1 MLRVKHLASRYVKPS
16 KENNMLNDT
25 LLIEL
30 GTEELPPKSLQ
41 KLASTFSNQIE
52 EQLKTADLS
61 FDNIKWYAT
70 PRRLAVQVNA
80 LAEKQQDKIVEKR
93 GPAVN
98 VAFDEQGNPSKAAE
112 GWARSNGIT
121 VDQAERL
128 VTDKGEWLLHKA
140 HQAGKSIYDL
150 IPEIVN
156 KAVTKLPIPKP
167 MRWGSS
173 RTQFIR
179 PVHTLTLLFGENII
193 PAKVL
198 DVSTNNLVTGHRFH
212 NHGLVAIQH
221 AENYVDTL
229 KEAYVIADYQTRK
242 NMIVEQVKKA
252 AAELDGVAL
261 IDEELLDEVTSLV
274 EWPVTLIG
282 TFDKDFL
289 QVPAEPL
296 IYSMK
301 DHQKYFP
308 VTDNNGQLIN
318 KFIFVSNIESKDP
331 QQVIFG
337 NEKVI
342 RPRLADA
349 EFFFKTDKKQPL
361 ATRLTALDNVL
372 FQKQLGTLK
381 AKSERIAELSQFVAK
396 LLGDNVQ
403 DAYRAGLLS
412 KADLLTDMVLEFPQ
426 VQGVMG
432 KYYAQHDG
440 EGEAIAQALEDQY
453 RPRFSGD
460 SLPEGNLGCA
470 VAIADKIDSLVG
482 IFGINQPPKGDKDPF
497 ALRRAAIGLI
507 RIIIEKGLDLDI
519 AKLITESVS
528 LYGDKLSNA
537 TIESD
542 VIDFVMGRFKA
553 YYQEQNVP
561 VDVIQA
567 VLEKKPT
574 SPLDFDKRINA
585 VTHFSELAEA
595 ETLAAANKRVG
606 NILAKFDG
614 ELFASFNK
622 EIATEASEL
631 QLALTFK
638 EISTKLQPLLAD
650 KDYQTALTELS
661 ALKAPIDSFFDSVMV
676 MADDESVK
684 VNRLTLL
691 NEIRNSFLDI
701 ADISLLQAK

>member
-1 MLRVKHLASRYVKPS
+1 MLK
-16 KENNMLNDT
+16 DT

-30 GTEELPPKSLQ
+30 GTEELPPKSL
-41 KLASTFSNQIE
+41 KTLATTFCQQVES
-52 EQLKTADLS
+52 QLVAAELS
-61 FDNIKWYAT
+61 FSEIKWFAT
-70 PRRLAVQVNA
+70 PRRIAVKVIS
-80 LAEKQQDKIVEKR
+80 LEEKQQDKIVEKR

-128 VTDKGEWLLHKA
+128 VTEKGEWLLHKA
-140 HQAGKSIYDL
+140 QQSGKDVFEL
-150 IPEIVN
+150 IPDIVS
-156 KAVTKLPIPKP
+156 KAVAKLPIPKP

-179 PVHTLTLLFGENII
+179 PVHTLTLLFGDKVI
-193 PAKVL
+193 PATVL
-198 DVSTNNLVTGHRFH
+198 DVSANNLVTGHRFH

-221 AENYVDTL
+221 AEQYEEVL
-229 KEAYVIADYQTRK
+229 KEAYVVVDYQQRK
-242 NMIVEQVKKA
+242 DAIVDQIKA
-252 AAELDGVAL
+252 AAEELSGVAL
-261 IDEELLDEVTSLV
+261 IDEDLLEEVTSLV

-282 TFDKDFL
+282 TFDEDFL

-308 VTDNNGQLIN
+308 VTDQNGQLVN

-349 EFFFKTDKKQPL
+349 EFFYKTDKKQPL

-396 LLGDNVQ
+396 TLGDNAQ

-412 KADLLTDMVLEFPQ
+412 KTDLLTDMVQEFPQ

-470 VAIADKIDSLVG
+470 VAIADKVDSLVG

-507 RIIIEKGLDLDI
+507 RIIIEKGLNLDI
-519 AKLITESVS
+519 AKLITESVA

-537 TIESD
+537 SIESD

-553 YYQEQNVP
+553 FYQEKGVP
-561 VDVIQA
+561 LDVIQA

-585 VTHFSELAEA
+585 VTHFSKLAEA

-614 ELFASFNK
+614 ELYDNFNK
-622 EIATEASEL
+622 DIATEAAEL
-631 QLALTFK
+631 QLALSFT

-650 KDYQTALTELS
+650 KDYQTALSELS

-684 VNRLTLL
+684 INRLTLL
-691 NEIRNSFLDI
+691 NEIRNSFFNI